1 MTTTSKKRRVVS
13 PRNTELGWIHQA
25 KSKLQM
31 QEDDYRQMLWTQARV
46 HSSKDLDAGGRKRV
60 LAYFASLN
68 NRPAAPQRVKKPLS
82 SMEKKVWAMW
92 YELEAQGKVSKPAS
106 THARAAALRTFV
118 KRQTGVD
125 ALSFCNSAQLINL
138 VESMKEWIAR
148 KVSDPGAP
156 S

>member
-1 MTTTSKKRRVVS
+1 MNTPLKKRRVIS

-25 KSKLQM
+25 KTKLQM
-31 QEDDYRQMLWTQARV
+31 SDADYRQMLWTQARV

-60 LAYFASLN
+60 LAYFASLTS
-68 NRPAAPQRVKKPLS
+68 RPVAPQRAKKPLC

-106 THARAAALRTFV
+106 THARAAALRAFV

-125 ALSFCNSAQLINL
+125 ALSFCNSAQLVNL

-148 KVSDPGAP
+148 KVTAPGAP